1 MQTEDLTFFSGP
13 ALRLAARL
21 YVPNVGVDRHAGI
34 VFCHGFGGVKE
45 GTPPGLSTRLAQ
57 HGYHVLTFDYR
68 GFGGSEGARS
78 VLNPAEQIDD
88 AVHAVEFLSRRPG
101 LTCVGI
107 YGTSFGGG
115 IALAAACRHTRVRCG
130 MVAVPV
136 VAGRQWLQS
145 IMRWYE
151 FLQLEQRAMDAIAR
165 KAQTGEIETADR
177 FDIMIP
183 DPYSRS
189 RYQQP
194 FPMAI
199 ETFFH
204 VLNHNPIAEVRT
216 LERPFAVIGVD
227 GDPLVPVQQAK
238 DLHNR
243 LGGPKQIIIFRG
255 TNHYAVYEEL
265 LEQVAGKA
273 TAWYDAHLISE
284 E

>member
-1 MQTEDLTFFSGP
+1 MQTDNLTFFSGP
-13 ALRLAARL
+13 GLRLAARL
-21 YVPNVGVDRHAGI
+21 YVPDAATDLHAGI

-68 GFGGSEGARS
+68 GFGESEGTRS
-78 VLNPAEQIDD
+78 LLNPAEQIDD
-88 AVHAVEFLSRRPG
+88 AIHAVEFLSRRPG
-101 LTCVGI
+101 IACVGI

-115 IALAAACRHTRVRCG
+115 IALAAACRHPRVRCG
-130 MVAVPV
+130 MAAVPV

-145 IMRWYE
+145 ITRWYE
-151 FLQLEQRAMDAIAR
+151 FLQLERRAMDAIAR

-183 DPYSRS
+183 DPYSQS
-189 RYQQP
+189 LYQQP
-194 FPMAI
+194 FPMAM

-204 VLNHNPIAEVRT
+204 VLNHNPIAEAPA

-238 DLHNR
+238 DLHER
-243 LGGPKQIIIFRG
+243 LAGPKQITIFRG
-255 TNHYAVYEEL
+255 TNHYAIYEEL

-273 TAWYDAHLISE
+273 AAWYDDHLTRE